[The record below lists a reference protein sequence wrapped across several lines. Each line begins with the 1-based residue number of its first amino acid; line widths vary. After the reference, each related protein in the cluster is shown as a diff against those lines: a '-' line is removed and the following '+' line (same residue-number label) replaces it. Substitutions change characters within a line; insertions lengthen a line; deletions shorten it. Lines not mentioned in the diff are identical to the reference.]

1 MRGGSR
7 REKVEATDRHLLP
20 ERTNGTCEACAAPFP
35 MFHFSFL
42 TRIIN
47 IHFLTIVKASKHR
60 STIGISFPVINLLFD
75 VKVQTTD

>member
-7 REKVEATDRHLLP
+7 KGKVQVTDQHLLL
-20 ERTNGTCEACAAPFP
+20 EITNGTCEACAAPFP
-35 MFHFSFL
+35 VFYFSFL
-42 TRIIN
+42 TRISN
-47 IHFLTIVKASKHR
+47 VHFLIIVKASKHR

>member
-1 MRGGSR
+1 MQ
-7 REKVEATDRHLLP
+7 VTDQHLLL
-20 ERTNGTCEACAAPFP
+20 EITSGTCEACASPFL

-42 TRIIN
+42 TRISN
-47 IHFLTIVKASKHR
+47 IHFLITATASKHR